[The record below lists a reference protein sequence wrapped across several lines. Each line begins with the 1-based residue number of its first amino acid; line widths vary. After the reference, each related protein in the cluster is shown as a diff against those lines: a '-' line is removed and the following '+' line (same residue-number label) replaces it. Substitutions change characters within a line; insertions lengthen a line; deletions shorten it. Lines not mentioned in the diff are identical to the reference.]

1 MKPKRYNTVHNYCE
15 IITIGDELLIGQV
28 VDTNSAWIGREL
40 NKIGVEVV
48 QKTAISDN
56 VEHIVN
62 ALDNAKKR
70 ARIILIT
77 GGLGPTKD
85 DLTKQTL
92 ATYFNSGWRKEI
104 AVEEHIRKIFEA
116 RNLPLLDVNLEQ
128 AMLPDN
134 CETIFNH
141 QGTAPGMWFEEDGHI
156 FISMPG
162 VPYEMISM
170 MEGFVLPRLERLD
183 NTQHI
188 IHKTIVTAG
197 IGESFLAKKI
207 ESVEDSLPKH
217 IKLAYLPHFT
227 SVRLRFTARGE
238 NVETLQAELNAIA
251 KQVKE
256 LVGEYVIAEED
267 IKLEQLIGRLLK
279 ERSQTLA
286 TAESCTGGYIAH
298 LVTSVPG
305 SSAYFMGSVV
315 SYDNKVKIS
324 QLGVKPDTLATVG
337 AVSSET
343 VEQMA
348 RGVIELLGTDYAIAT
363 SGIAGPDGGTPEKP
377 VGTVWIAVANKHK
390 VLPLK
395 FNFHGTRQAVIERTA
410 ITALNMLRKLI
421 LEH

>member
-1 MKPKRYNTVHNYCE
+1 VNNYCE

-40 NKIGVEVV
+40 NKTGIEVV

-56 VEHIVN
+56 VEHIVS
-62 ALDNAKKR
+62 ALNSAKTR

-92 ATYFNSGWRKEI
+92 ATYFNSGWRTDA

-116 RNLPLLDVNLEQ
+116 RNLPILDVNLEQ
-128 AMLPDN
+128 AVVPDN

-156 FISMPG
+156 FVSMPG
-162 VPYEMISM
+162 VPYEMVSM
-170 MEGFVLPRLERLD
+170 MENFVLPRLEQLD
-183 NTQHI
+183 NSQNI

-207 ESVEDSLPKH
+207 DSVEDNLPKH

-238 NVETLQAELNAIA
+238 DETGMLAELEDITTRI
-251 KQVKE
+251 KE
-256 LVGEYVIAEED
+256 LVGEYVIADED

-279 ERSQTLA
+279 ERGQMLA

-298 LVTSVPG
+298 LITSIPG

-315 SYDNKVKIS
+315 SYDNKVKMG
-324 QLGVKPDTLATVG
+324 QLGVKAETLAGAG

-348 RGVIELLGTDYAIAT
+348 RGVIELLCTDYAIAT

-377 VGTVWIAVANKHK
+377 VGTVWIAVANKQK

>member
-1 MKPKRYNTVHNYCE
+1 MNNYCE

-40 NKIGVEVV
+40 NKTGIEVV

-56 VEHIVN
+56 VEHIVS
-62 ALDNAKKR
+62 ALNSAKTR

-92 ATYFNSGWRKEI
+92 ATYFNSGWRTDA

-116 RNLPLLDVNLEQ
+116 RNLPILDVNLEQ
-128 AMLPDN
+128 AVVPDN

-156 FISMPG
+156 FVSMPG
-162 VPYEMISM
+162 VPYEMVSM
-170 MEGFVLPRLERLD
+170 MENFVLPRLEQLD
-183 NTQHI
+183 NSQNI

-207 ESVEDSLPKH
+207 DSVEDNLPKH

-238 NVETLQAELNAIA
+238 DETGMLAELEDITTRI
-251 KQVKE
+251 KE
-256 LVGEYVIAEED
+256 LVGEYVIADED

-279 ERSQTLA
+279 ERGQMLA

-298 LVTSVPG
+298 LITSIPG

-315 SYDNKVKIS
+315 SYDNKVKMG
-324 QLGVKPDTLATVG
+324 QLGVKAETLAGAG

-348 RGVIELLGTDYAIAT
+348 RGVIELLCTDYAIAT

-377 VGTVWIAVANKHK
+377 VGTVWIAVANKQK

>member
-1 MKPKRYNTVHNYCE
+1 MNNYCE

-28 VDTNSAWIGREL
+28 IDTNSAWIGREL
-40 NKIGVEVV
+40 NKIGIDVV

-56 VEHIVN
+56 VTHIIS
-62 ALDNAKKR
+62 AFDSAKKR

-92 ATYFNSGWRKEI
+92 ATYFNSGWRKET

-116 RNLPLLDVNLEQ
+116 RNLPILEVNLEQ
-128 AMLPDN
+128 ALVPDN

-162 VPYEMISM
+162 VPYEMVSM
-170 MEGFVLPRLERLD
+170 MENFVLPRLERLD
-183 NTQHI
+183 NAQHI

-207 ESVEDSLPKH
+207 EAVEDNLPSH
-217 IKLAYLPHFT
+217 IKLAYLPHYT

-238 NVETLQAELNAIA
+238 DAANMQAELDGISSRI
-251 KQVKE
+251 KE
-256 LVGEYVIAEED
+256 LAGEYVIADED

-279 ERSQTLA
+279 ERGQMLA

-298 LVTSVPG
+298 LITSIPG

-315 SYDNKVKIS
+315 SYDNKVKMG
-324 QLGVKPDTLATVG
+324 QLGVSAETLTSVG

-395 FNFHGTRQAVIERTA
+395 FNFHGTRQAVIERTS

>member
-1 MKPKRYNTVHNYCE
+1 MNNYCE

-28 VDTNSAWIGREL
+28 IDTNSAWIGREL
-40 NKIGVEVV
+40 NKIGIDVV

-56 VEHIVN
+56 VEHIIS
-62 ALDNAKKR
+62 AFDSAKKR
-70 ARIILIT
+70 ARIILVT

-92 ATYFNSGWRKEI
+92 ATYFNSGWRKEA

-116 RNLPLLDVNLEQ
+116 RNLPILEVNLEQ
-128 AMLPDN
+128 ALVPDN

-162 VPYEMISM
+162 VPYEMVSM
-170 MEGFVLPRLERLD
+170 MENFVLPRLERLD
-183 NTQHI
+183 NAQHI

-207 ESVEDSLPKH
+207 ETVEDNLPPH
-217 IKLAYLPHFT
+217 IKLAYLPHYT

-238 NVETLQAELNAIA
+238 DAADMQAELDGISSRI
-251 KQVKE
+251 KE
-256 LVGEYVIAEED
+256 LAGEYVIADED

-279 ERSQTLA
+279 ERGQMLA

-298 LVTSVPG
+298 LITSIPG

-315 SYDNKVKIS
+315 SYDNKVKMG
-324 QLGVKPDTLATVG
+324 QLGVSAETLTNVG

-395 FNFHGTRQAVIERTA
+395 FNFHGTRQAVIERTS